1 MSSFFRYPGG
11 KSKFQSKIVD
21 ALLIRSLE
29 TGLQYREPFFGGGG
43 VGLKFLEIWTHVK
56 DVWIND
62 RDVGIACLW
71 SSVLAYPQLLINEIG
86 TFEPHPDKFYS
97 FKEELLALDR
107 SSSWIPSD
115 PFDIVDIGFK
125 KLVVHQLSF
134 SGLGTKAG
142 GPLGGKSQESKY
154 KIDCRWSPNYLI
166 KKIRRFSDMFS
177 DFNVQYGYCT
187 ALDFSVLVQDDTR
200 KAILYLDP
208 PYFNKGSELYQYSFT
223 IEEHEYLAHLLERSS
238 HDWVLSY
245 DDCPEIRKLYSWA
258 SIEKINANYTIRNAR
273 VKSELII
280 CPE

>member
-1 MSSFFRYPGG
+1 MSFFRYPGG
-11 KSKFQSKIVD
+11 KTKFKSKIVD
-21 ALLIRSLE
+21 ALMIRSVE
-29 TGLQYREPFFGGGG
+29 RGYQYREPFFGGGG
-43 VGLKFLEIWTHVK
+43 VGLSFLETWTHVK

-71 SSVLAYPQLLINEIG
+71 SSVLAYPQLLVDEIG
-86 TFEPHPDKFYS
+86 MFQPHPDKFYS
-97 FKEELLALDR
+97 FKEELLALHMM
-107 SSSWIPSD
+107 PSE
-115 PFDIVDIGFK
+115 PADIVEVGFK

-177 DFNVQYGYCT
+177 DLNVQYGFCT
-187 ALDFSVLVQDDTR
+187 ALDFSVLVQDDTK

-208 PYFNKGSELYQYSFT
+208 PYFNKGSELYQHSFN
-223 IEEHEYLAHLLERSS
+223 IADHEYLANILEDCP

-258 SIEKINANYTIRNAR
+258 SIDQITANYTIRNAR

-280 CPE
+280 TPR

>member
-1 MSSFFRYPGG
+1 MIRYPGG

-43 VGLKFLEIWTHVK
+43 IGLKFLEIWTHVK

-71 SSVLAYPQLLINEIG
+71 SSVLAYPQLLVNEIG
-86 TFEPHPDKFYS
+86 MFEPHPDKFYS
-97 FKEELLALDR
+97 FKEELLALHMM
-107 SSSWIPSD
+107 PTD
-115 PFDIVDIGFK
+115 PVDIVNIGFK
-125 KLVVHQLSF
+125 KLAVHQLSF

-177 DFNVQYGYCT
+177 DLKVQYGYCT

-208 PYFNKGSELYQYSFT
+208 PYFNKGSELYQHSFNT
-223 IEEHEYLAHLLERSS
+223 EDHEYLAHLLERSP

-258 SIEKINANYTIRNAR
+258 SIEQINANYTIRNAR

-280 CPE
+280 CPG